1 MVKKMNFFFEFFEKN
16 SILPFYE
23 KVDNRTNGQISFNKS
38 VGKIVGSKSGVF
50 VVNFI
55 PPYLDAK
62 INRQNTPYRAFQVKP
77 RTGFIMDLSPFSNAD
92 EYLKI
97 HLGSKN
103 RRNILSRLK
112 RLESCFDI
120 TYKSYFGE
128 IEKSEYDF
136 LFGEFERMISNR
148 FEQRGDEHVGFQ
160 RWDDYK
166 ESVYDLIR
174 NKRASLFV
182 IYDQKKPIVIN
193 LNYHYQNILDI
204 AIPSYDIDYFK
215 FGLGQTALVKQ
226 LEWCFQNNYVR
237 VDMRWGE
244 LAYKRL
250 WCNSITNYKCDIVYN
265 KNIPTS
271 ILLAFLISKGVNVKK
286 AMVERKIWPVNLKFL
301 FNCKDN
307 INSGKKVEEVVAV
320 RLEELDSLPSQD
332 EICLLDI
339 NKEEFRFLR
348 NHVYNFQFIK
358 NEHTRDIKV
367 YSINNEKMS
376 YIIEGKSKLQ
386 KLIL

>member
-1 MVKKMNFFFEFFEKN
+1 M
-16 SILPFYE
+16 
-23 KVDNRTNGQISFNKS
+23 
-38 VGKIVGSKSGVF
+38 
-50 VVNFI
+50 
-55 PPYLDAK
+55 
-62 INRQNTPYRAFQVKP
+62 
-77 RTGFIMDLSPFSNAD
+77 
-92 EYLKI
+92 
-97 HLGSKN
+97 
-103 RRNILSRLK
+103 
-112 RLESCFDI
+112 
-120 TYKSYFGE
+120 
-128 IEKSEYDF
+128 
-136 LFGEFERMISNR
+136 
-148 FEQRGDEHVGFQ
+148 
-160 RWDDYK
+160 
-166 ESVYDLIR
+166 
-174 NKRASLFV
+174 
-182 IYDQKKPIVIN
+182 
-193 LNYHYQNILDI
+193 
-204 AIPSYDIDYFK
+204 
-215 FGLGQTALVKQ
+215 Q

-307 INSGKKVEEVVAV
+307 INSGKKVEEVAAV
-320 RLEELDSLPSQD
+320 RFEELDSLPSQD